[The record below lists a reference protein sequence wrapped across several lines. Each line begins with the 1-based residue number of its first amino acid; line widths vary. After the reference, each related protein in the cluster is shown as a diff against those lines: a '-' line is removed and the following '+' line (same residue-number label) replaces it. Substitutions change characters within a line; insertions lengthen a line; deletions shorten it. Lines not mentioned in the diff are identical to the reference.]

1 MSRYL
6 PLLLTLSGVMFAQ
19 NAAHSEFEVASIKPS
34 AQAVDRVNVG
44 VHVDG
49 AQVRCTY
56 LSLRDYIRMA
66 YDIKEYQVVGPDW
79 LASERFDIAAK
90 VPAGGRE
97 KIREMLQALLKDR
110 FHMKTHTDQR
120 EFPVYAL
127 VVGKG
132 GPKMKESP
140 LDPEGET
147 PDGGRG
153 AVNVTASGGRGGVAV
168 NLGRG
173 SFFNFANNKLEG
185 KKLTMTAFADT
196 LARFMDRPIID
207 LTGLKPSYDF
217 TLEFTPEDYRAM
229 QIRSAIAAG
238 VILPPEALR
247 LLEGNSGDSLFA
259 AIAALGL
266 KLDTRKAPLEVMVID
281 AMLKSPTEN

>member
-1 MSRYL
+1 MIRNIPL
-6 PLLLTLSGVMFAQ
+6 PLLVSSVLLAQ
-19 NAAHSEFEVASIKPS
+19 TAARTEFEVASIKPS
-34 AQAVDRVNVG
+34 APVVDRVNIG

-56 LSLRDYIRMA
+56 LSIRDYIRMA
-66 YDIKEYQVVGPDW
+66 YNVKDHQIAGPDW
-79 LASERFDIAAK
+79 MASQRFDIAAK
-90 VPAGGRE
+90 VPEGGRE
-97 KIREMLQALLKDR
+97 KIREMLQALLTDR
-110 FHMKTHTDQR
+110 FHMKFHHDTK

-140 LDPEGET
+140 LDPEGEN
-147 PDGGRG
+147 PQGGSG

-173 SFFNFANNKLEG
+173 SFFNFADNKLEG
-185 KKLTMTAFADT
+185 RKLTMKTFADT
-196 LARFMDRPIID
+196 LARFTDRPVID
-207 LTGLKPSYDF
+207 MTGLTPSYDF
-217 TLEFTPEDYRAM
+217 TLDFTPEDYRAM

-238 VILPPEALR
+238 VVLPPEAIK
-247 LLEGNSGDSLFA
+247 LLEGNSGDSLFSS
-259 AIAALGL
+259 IAALGL

-281 AMLKSPTEN
+281 EVLKAPTEN